1 MNRPIPT
8 TSPVPARRPA
18 ARAAS
23 VGPLWPRIDLALDT
37 LRWPR
42 VYLRRRLRALGVPRA
57 QLWRLMRAAYRHAT
71 GRVIAAI
78 AVYIAL
84 IPLVFHLQGHWM
96 SPLEVTQI
104 LFGAAAVAAVA
115 AVLLAGGLRPRTR
128 LRIAALR
135 TAELALLLRP
145 VAPKGMPD
153 VPATLHRRLRRDP
166 GRRQRTVATTAWTL
180 TRDTARVNAAPPRAG
195 GLGHV
200 LLWYAANPRD
210 PRRGPILSGCLIEFI
225 AAVTDPDQPIPH
237 PGFTPAARIPTL
249 SPRVRFLQSLRA
261 TASGAL
267 VTGVLVAVVSAALK
281 ALTS

>member
-1 MNRPIPT
+1 VNRPVPT
-8 TSPVPARRPA
+8 TTPLPERRPA
-18 ARAAS
+18 ARPGS
-23 VGPLWPRIDLALDT
+23 VGPLWLRIDLALDT

-71 GRVIAAI
+71 GRVIA
-78 AVYIAL
+78 VYIAL
-84 IPLVFHLQGHWM
+84 IPLSVHLQGHWM

-104 LFGAAAVAAVA
+104 LFSAAAVAAVA

-145 VAPKGMPD
+145 VAPEGMPD

-180 TRDTARVNAAPPRAG
+180 TRDTARVNGAPFHAG
-195 GLGHV
+195 ELGHV

-237 PGFTPAARIPTL
+237 PEFTPAARFPIL
-249 SPRVRFLQSLRA
+249 SPRARFLQSLRA